1 MYVYTYIY
9 IYILTHTRYWLSC
22 FEARNGTRHAD
33 VSRGAKVPLKFL
45 DQIRQEPNIGFS
57 VLMTGLGCCM
67 HAHTLK
73 NNLMANPCFSPLSE
87 HTSFLLEE
95 FLASSLH

>member
-45 DQIRQEPNIGFS
+45 DQIRQEPNIGLFFCADDR
-57 VLMTGLGCCM
+57 VGLLYACT
-67 HAHTLK
+67 HTQK
-73 NNLMANPCFSPLSE
+73 QPHGKSMFFSPFRTHELS
-87 HTSFLLEE
+87 S
-95 FLASSLH
+95 